1 VKLRRYILVSGVLV
15 VFLLL
20 MTACVREAGTSVS
33 TGEVQ
38 AGTASVSGESR
49 TEDRTGTAVS
59 LASSTTG
66 LTSISSRPRI
76 DAQGVGTISVKP
88 DLVKLTLGV
97 ETRAKK
103 VKPAQSE
110 AAKAMSSIINILEKA
125 GLAEKDI
132 QTRYFDITD
141 EYEYQSSKRVFI
153 GYRVSNSV
161 TAKIRDL
168 DNVGGIIDA
177 VVGAG
182 GDATRVNNIT
192 FTVEELGPYQ
202 SQARELAV
210 ADAIAKA
217 EQFATLAGVKR
228 GNLVFITENGGS
240 THVSQSIGAR
250 VYSYAEE
257 SIATPISVGGLEV
270 EVTVQAIF
278 DIEY

>member
-1 VKLRRYILVSGVLV
+1 M

-20 MTACVREAGTSVS
+20 MAACVREADTPVPAGDASQAQ
-33 TGEVQ
+33 TGAV
-38 AGTASVSGESR
+38 SVSGESR
-49 TEDRTGTAVS
+49 AGTSAS
-59 LASSTTG
+59 LTSSTTG
-66 LTSISSRPRI
+66 LTSISGRPRI
-76 DAQGVGTISVKP
+76 DVQGVGTVSVEP

-103 VKPAQSE
+103 VQSAQSE
-110 AAKAMSSIINILEKA
+110 AAKAMSSIINILEKS
-125 GLAEKDI
+125 GLSEKDI

-141 EYEYQSSKRVFI
+141 EYEYQSSKRIFI

-177 VVGAG
+177 VVDAG

-192 FTVEELGPYQ
+192 FAVEELAPYQ
-202 SQARELAV
+202 FKARELAV

-217 EQFATLAGVKR
+217 ELFADLAGVKR
-228 GNLVFITENGGS
+228 GDLVFVTESGGS
-240 THVSQSIGAR
+240 TPVSPSIGTRA
-250 VYSYAEE
+250 YAYAEE
-257 SIATPISVGGLEV
+257 SIATPISAGDLEV

-278 DIEY
+278 DIKY